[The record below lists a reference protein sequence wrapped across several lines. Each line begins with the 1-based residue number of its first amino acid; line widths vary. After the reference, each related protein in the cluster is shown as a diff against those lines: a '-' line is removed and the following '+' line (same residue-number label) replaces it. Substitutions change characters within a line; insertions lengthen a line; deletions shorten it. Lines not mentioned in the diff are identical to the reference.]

1 MPSLQNVPFGGL
13 SARKVPNLL
22 QLPEALYADDCYL
35 DTDAIVGRNGYRA
48 CAPAEIGSGGAPQH
62 MGRFRPTATS
72 ARTVVVLGGT
82 IYLVTDP
89 TSETATDSVVTI
101 AEDAKGNAL
110 GLNAF
115 AVTDIVSG
123 APLNSDYYLSTN
135 SSSGS
140 WYRLDSNFALIAI
153 VPLPAP
159 GTLSYSPT
167 STPPN
172 VTWTTFQSLASP
184 TLHTCVAQVYTNTG
198 MGNMPHI
205 ASPGGWIC
213 FTKTNNGADDPASGS
228 YVNYEL
234 PANVDATGSDWLVVG
249 ISPRTQDGAAYKS
262 YQVQIQVAIDNAG
275 APGAWQNLG
284 AIYDTPI
291 QGGSP
296 NAILLDLRSMDT
308 TTRQAIRWIQFLLP
322 TNLGTL
328 TGGGKFLVY
337 GYAFLP
343 SPPPSAPPV
352 LYYVDYYDNA
362 TGAQSP
368 ISGDLS
374 VETYN
379 TNIDTYPD
387 CYMAYGEPTNSNTQ
401 DSIFGTNT
409 TRVFNTTSTIAM
421 PTLSEIGE
429 IITVTTTA
437 PQFSAEALSDGIV
450 GRLWKDTGSGRRLV
464 TTVSVTASGQALSFV
479 DMGGVQVLANQ
490 VYEAGGSPPALSCLT
505 AHAGRLVGGLGQRVH
520 ISSYIAP
527 SATDSPNQVSIDNL
541 VWSGGVVTATV
552 ASTASLFKGGTIT
565 ITQATS
571 SGYNGT
577 FLIVSIT
584 NSTFTY
590 DLASDP
596 GLGSTATGYFAPLN
610 ALPAWPSTATADADG
625 WSYDVYPSSLEQI
638 QCVSGDGD
646 NVYILT
652 QETVYSLA
660 DLTPG
665 STPYLVFRRGAL
677 GAHACCYAEDRFFWA
692 SYDGVY
698 QAEGVNRIAELT
710 QGIRILYKDWFAPD
724 ARVSMAYQSRKLM
737 VFQPQTD
744 GTTRYLRYDFVTQ
757 RWTRGTLAD
766 NVFMPAFWMGTVN
779 STTTTTTQGAY
790 QEGWPGV
797 TTGELLT
804 TYDSAWIKHSATNY
818 ELGYSPNYAPGGMT
832 SSGYYG
838 NSVQLY
844 YRTNIPVNADYEV
857 AASVYH
863 PNSTSGD
870 EAYGP
875 AGRIDP
881 STYTCYALLLNI
893 GSGVPVLVKFVG
905 GTKTVLATYSAIPG
919 YSMGTTDRVT
929 LKLSM
934 SGSVINAWYEGPTVA
949 GTPPSDP
956 WIALGS
962 VTDSDITAAGRPGLY
977 SQDADASAYFAGVT
991 TVAFSSQT
999 TTTFTVSTIEQLW
1012 LLTAAGWLSRW
1023 QPGAT
1028 LDNQGSTSP
1037 TAIPDWRFST
1047 GFLLESIPFVVKG
1060 LLLDSNETCGVTMA
1074 KTVAA
1079 ANALQ
1084 ARTVTCPPFANIDEV
1099 WEPGCSDFRAMK
1111 MRFELSEPNTTV
1123 VNRLMFSMEAIREAH
1138 GG

>member
-35 DTDAIVGRNGYRA
+35 DMDAIVGRNGYRA
-48 CAPAEIGSGGAPQH
+48 CAPAVIGSGGTPQH

-167 STPPN
+167 GTPPS

-184 TLHTCVAQVYTNTG
+184 KLNTCVAQVYTNTG
-198 MGNMPHI
+198 MGGMPHI

-213 FTKTNNGADDPASGS
+213 FTKTSNGNDDPAAGS
-228 YVNYEL
+228 SVQYKL
-234 PANVDATGSDWLVVG
+234 PAAVDATGSDWLVIA
-249 ISPRTQDGAAYKS
+249 ISPRTQDSAPYKS
-262 YQVQIQVAIDNAG
+262 YQVQIQVAVDSGGVA
-275 APGAWQNLG
+275 GAWQNLG

-296 NAILLDLRSMDT
+296 NAILLDLRTMDA
-308 TTRQAIRWIQFLLP
+308 TTRAAIQWIEFLLP

-343 SPPPSAPPV
+343 SPPPAPPPV
-352 LYYVDYYDNA
+352 LYYVDYEDVV

-368 ISGDLS
+368 LSGALS

-379 TNIDTYPD
+379 TNIATYPD
-387 CYMAYGEPTNSNTQ
+387 CYMSYGDPTNANTQ

-409 TRVFNTTSTIAM
+409 SRVFNTTSTVAM
-421 PTLSEIGE
+421 PTLDEIGE

-437 PQFSAEALSDGIV
+437 PQFFAEALSDGIV
-450 GRLWKDTGSGRRLV
+450 ARLWKDTSSGRRLV

-479 DMGGVQVLANQ
+479 DMGGVQVLASTL
-490 VYEAGGSPPALSCLT
+490 YEAGGSPPALSCLT

-520 ISSYIAP
+520 VSSFIAP
-527 SATDSPNQVSIDNL
+527 SATDSPNQLNIDNL

-552 ASTASLFKGGTIT
+552 PSTSLLFAGGSVT

-571 SGYNGT
+571 AGYNGT
-577 FLIVSIT
+577 FSIVSIASPT
-584 NSTFTY
+584 TFTY
-590 DLASDP
+590 DLTSDP
-596 GLGSTATGYFAPLN
+596 GLGSTAIGYFAPLN
-610 ALPAWPSTATADADG
+610 ALPAWPPIATADADG

-677 GAHACCYAEDRFFWA
+677 GPHACCYAEDRFFWA
-692 SYDGVY
+692 SCDGVY
-698 QAEGVNRIAELT
+698 QAEGVTRVAELT
-710 QGIRILYKDWFAPD
+710 QDIRILYKDWFAPD

-737 VFQPQTD
+737 VFQPQAD

-766 NVFMPAFWMGTVN
+766 SVFMPAFWMGTLN
-779 STTTTTTQGAY
+779 STT
-790 QEGWPGV
+790 
-797 TTGELLT
+797 
-804 TYDSAWIKHSATNY
+804 
-818 ELGYSPNYAPGGMT
+818 
-832 SSGYYG
+832 
-838 NSVQLY
+838 
-844 YRTNIPVNADYEV
+844 
-857 AASVYH
+857 
-863 PNSTSGD
+863 
-870 EAYGP
+870 
-875 AGRIDP
+875 
-881 STYTCYALLLNI
+881 
-893 GSGVPVLVKFVG
+893 
-905 GTKTVLATYSAIPG
+905 
-919 YSMGTTDRVT
+919 
-929 LKLSM
+929 
-934 SGSVINAWYEGPTVA
+934 
-949 GTPPSDP
+949 
-956 WIALGS
+956 
-962 VTDSDITAAGRPGLY
+962 
-977 SQDADASAYFAGVT
+977 
-991 TVAFSSQT
+991 T

-1037 TAIPDWRFST
+1037 TTIPNWRFST